1 MNKKQFLQKLQTI
14 SKWFDNDN
22 VFFSLYSENLE
33 KCKKHFGNDF
43 QSKFFELVKV
53 WENLTKVEYLH
64 TLTLEEKI
72 YKFRFS
78 FHSL

>member
-1 MNKKQFLQKLQTI
+1 MNKKQFLQKIQII

-33 KCKKHFGNDF
+33 KCKKRFGNDF

-53 WENLTKVEYLH
+53 WENLTKIEYLH
-64 TLTLEEKI
+64 TLSLEEKI
-72 YKFRFS
+72 YKIRFS